1 MRVVIS
7 AGGSGGHIYPALSII
22 NKIKEKEPNSEFLY
36 IGTHNR
42 MEKDIIPKYNIPFES
57 IEIYGINRKNI
68 FKNFKTLRCFFKARK
83 RCKSLIK
90 NFNPDVV
97 IGVGGY
103 VTGPVLYS
111 AHKLGYKTFIHEQNS
126 FPGKANKFIS
136 GFADKIAISFA
147 SSEEKFPKGK
157 TVFTGNPCSENAIN
171 VKPAKKSEFNLD
183 EKKKLVL
190 FVMGS
195 LGSSKINEFLL
206 KTMSLFNNKEYEIL
220 FVTGTSSYDEIKN
233 KKFPTNV
240 HVVPYIENM
249 TRIMKKTDIM
259 VSRAGASTLSEIISL
274 QIPSILIPSPYVTEN
289 HQFKNAMDLI
299 NKDAA
304 LIVEEKDLKGDI
316 LVRTID
322 NLIKDEEK
330 IKTIKKNLKD
340 MSINDSATKIYDE
353 LKKLVDRK

>member
-1 MRVVIS
+1 M
-7 AGGSGGHIYPALSII
+7 LS
-22 NKIKEKEPNSEFLY
+22 NQ
-36 IGTHNR
+36 IG
-42 MEKDIIPKYNIPFES
+42 ED
-57 IEIYGINRKNI
+57 
-68 FKNFKTLRCFFKARK
+68 
-83 RCKSLIK
+83 
-90 NFNPDVV
+90 
-97 IGVGGY
+97 
-103 VTGPVLYS
+103 
-111 AHKLGYKTFIHEQNS
+111 
-126 FPGKANKFIS
+126 
-136 GFADKIAISFA
+136 
-147 SSEEKFPKGK
+147 
-157 TVFTGNPCSENAIN
+157 

-233 KKFPTNV
+233 NKFPSNV

-249 TRIMKKTDIM
+249 TRIMKETDII

-304 LIVEEKDLKGDI
+304 VLVEEKDLKGDI

-322 NLIKDEEK
+322 ELINDDKK
-330 IKTIKKNLKD
+330 IKTMKNNLKD

-353 LKKLVDRK
+353 LRKLVDRK